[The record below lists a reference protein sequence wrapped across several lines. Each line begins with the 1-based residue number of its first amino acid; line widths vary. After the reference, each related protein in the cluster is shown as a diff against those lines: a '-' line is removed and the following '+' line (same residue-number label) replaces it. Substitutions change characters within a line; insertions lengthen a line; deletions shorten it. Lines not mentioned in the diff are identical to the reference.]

1 MVMIQGFEA
10 DNASKLEYVMKIG
23 KVKWFNPSKG
33 FGFVLT
39 EDGID
44 VFVHYT
50 DIDQQE
56 GFRYLRTGQ
65 IVEFAPVQGEKGLRA
80 KDLRVVA
87 EQDESNNVDE

>member
-1 MVMIQGFEA
+1 
-10 DNASKLEYVMKIG
+10 MKTG

-33 FGFVLT
+33 FGFILT

-50 DIDQQE
+50 DIDKQE
-56 GFRYLRTGQ
+56 GFRCLRTGQ
-65 IVEFAPVQGEKGLRA
+65 IVEFAPVQSEKGLRA